1 MVVIYP
7 GFQISIQGCCFMQE
21 VGITEFLMLLG
32 VAVGTIVVHTKL
44 KSMGHLLL
52 AILATLA
59 GFGIMLYMVM

>member
-1 MVVIYP
+1 M
-7 GFQISIQGCCFMQE
+7 QGQ

-32 VAVGTIVVHTKL
+32 VAVATIVVHTKL

-59 GFGIMLYMVM
+59 GFGLMLYMVM